1 MLILPA
7 IDLRGGRVVRLLHGR
22 FDTETAYGDNPAAQ
36 ARAFAAAGA
45 EWIHVVDLDGA
56 KDGAL
61 RQTAALA
68 SLAAHARIQAGGG
81 VRCRAD
87 VDALL
92 AAGVRRVVVGS
103 LAASEP
109 GTVSAWLADL
119 GPDRLTLALDVSTA
133 GPEPEVLLR
142 GWTESSGLSLWA
154 ALGRY
159 PPGTLR
165 HLLVTDV
172 ARDGAMTGPNLQLM
186 QAIRARRP
194 DLQLQAS
201 GGVSRLADLTALRE
215 AGAAA
220 AIVGRALYEGAFTLQ
235 EALAC

>member
-7 IDLRGGRVVRLLHGR
+7 IDLCGGRVVRLLHGR
-22 FDTETAYGDNPAAQ
+22 FDAETAYGDDPEAQ
-36 ARAFAAAGA
+36 ARAFATVGA

-56 KDGAL
+56 RDGAL

-68 SLAAHARIQAGGG
+68 SLASHARIQAGGG
-81 VRCRAD
+81 VRSRAD
-87 VDALL
+87 VDSLL
-92 AAGVRRVVVGS
+92 AAGVARVVVGS

-109 GTVSAWLADL
+109 DTVACWLSDL
-119 GPDRLTLALDVSTA
+119 GPERLTIALDVSTA

-142 GWTESSGLSLWA
+142 GWTQGSGLSLWA
-154 ALGRY
+154 ALDRY
-159 PPGTLR
+159 PPGALL

-172 ARDGAMTGPNLQLM
+172 ARDGAMTGPNLPLM
-186 QAIRARRP
+186 RAIRARRP

-201 GGVSRLADLTALRE
+201 GGVGRLADLTALRE
-215 AGAAA
+215 ASAAA
-220 AIVGRALYEGAFTLQ
+220 AIVGRALYEGAFTLE